1 MRTFGDRIIIK
12 YEQEV
17 YTFHVVRAVSGNA
30 YIMVQ
35 CLDSNDKQLFYIPV
49 NVKADVTDE
58 GLVELLDSYFNYV
71 ADLEPED
78 PCYE

>member
-17 YTFHVVRAVSGNA
+17 YTFHVVGAVSGNT

-35 CLDSNDKQLFYIPV
+35 CLDSNDKQVFYSPV

-58 GLVELLDSYFNYV
+58 GLVELLDSYLNYV